1 MQASIQK
8 AQILIEALPYIQSFY
23 GKTVVVK
30 YGGAAMSEGVVKEA
44 VAQDLV
50 LMRYVGMYP
59 VVVHGGGP
67 QIGEAMKQAGLTP
80 QFIQGLRVTDSE
92 TMKIV
97 EMVLVG
103 SINQEI
109 VALINRHGGKA
120 VGISGRDG
128 GLIGAQK
135 HLLKKKS
142 EKGTEEV
149 IDLGLVGEVVSVDP
163 LVVKA
168 LESGGFIPII
178 APTGAGRDGQA
189 YNLNADVV
197 AGEVAAALGAEKLV
211 LMTDVDGIMDK
222 AGKLIPT
229 LTKKEVQ
236 QLIKNGTISSGM
248 LPKVESCLKAL
259 EGGVKK
265 THVINGKTPHA
276 LLLEIFTEKGI
287 GTEIVV

>member
-8 AQILIEALPYIQSFY
+8 VQILIEALPYIRSFY

-80 QFIQGLRVTDSE
+80 QFIQGLRVTDHE

-178 APTGAGRDGQA
+178 APTGAGRDGQV

-211 LMTDVDGIMDK
+211 LMTDVDGITDK

>member
-1 MQASIQK
+1 MQTIIQK
-8 AQILIEALPYIQSFY
+8 AQVLIEALPYIQSFY

-30 YGGAAMSEGVVKEA
+30 YGGAAMTEEAVKEA

-67 QIGEAMKQAGLTP
+67 QIGEAMKKAGLTP
-80 QFIQGLRVTDSE
+80 QFIQGLRVTDPE

-109 VALINRHGGKA
+109 VALLNRHGGKA

-128 GLIGAQK
+128 GLIKARK

-149 IDLGLVGEVVSVDP
+149 IDLGLVGEVTSVDP
-163 LVVKA
+163 SVVRA
-168 LESGGFIPII
+168 LEAEGFIPVI
-178 APTGAGRDGQA
+178 APTGAGKDGQA

-197 AGEVAAALGAEKLV
+197 SGEVASALQAEKLV
-211 LMTDVDGIMDK
+211 LMTDVDGIMDRS
-222 AGKLIPT
+222 GKLIPT
-229 LTKKEVQ
+229 LNKKAVQ
-236 QLIKNGTISSGM
+236 SLIKNGTIASGM

-259 EGGVKK
+259 AGGVKK
-265 THVINGKTPHA
+265 THIINGKTPHA

-287 GTEIVV
+287 GTEIVN